1 MSVSDKACAYVH
13 GNAGRIRVLYPYALL
28 ANKMQVLRF
37 EFLQDAENL
46 FAMERDGV
54 TKRYATLE
62 WYEEV
67 IR

>member
-1 MSVSDKACAYVH
+1 MSISDKACAYVH
-13 GNAGRIRVLYPYALL
+13 GNARRIRVLFPYALL

-37 EFLQDAENL
+37 EFREDAENM

-54 TKRYATLE
+54 TKCYATLE